1 MISRL
6 PRWVWAGGWM
16 LAFIAGMLNVTAFLG
31 FEHHTVSHL
40 TGASSML
47 GAAIAARDAVAA
59 GHFAATI
66 AAFVAGTV
74 LSGLLIQDS
83 TLSLGRRYGLALVI
97 ESGLLFLAVALL
109 NRQSSAGYYLI
120 AGACGLQNAMAT
132 TYSGAVVRTT
142 HVSGM
147 FTDLGISIGHVL
159 RGVPVE
165 MRRLR
170 LCCIIISAFLCGSI
184 AGALGFQQFG
194 YDTVLIPAVMTGV
207 SGFSYAIYRMRTLR
221 TA

>member
-1 MISRL
+1 
-6 PRWVWAGGWM
+6 M

-47 GAAIAARDAVAA
+47 GAALAARDLAAA

-74 LSGLLIQDS
+74 VSGLLIQDS
-83 TLSLGRRYGLALVI
+83 TLTLGRRYGLALI
-97 ESGLLFLAVALL
+97 LESGLLVLAMFLLE
-109 NRQSSAGYYLI
+109 RQSSAGYYLV

-147 FTDLGISIGHVL
+147 FTDLGIAIGHAL

-170 LCCIIISAFLCGSI
+170 LCCVIISAFLCGSI
-184 AGALGFQQFG
+184 AGALGFQRLG
-194 YDTVLIPAVMTGV
+194 YDALLIPAAMTGV
-207 SGFSYAIYRMRTLR
+207 SGVAYAIYRIRRLR
-221 TA
+221 AA

>member
-1 MISRL
+1 MISKL

-16 LAFIAGMLNVTAFLG
+16 LAFIAGMLNVVAFLG

-47 GAAIAARDAVAA
+47 GAAVAARDLNGAL
-59 GHFAATI
+59 HFAATI
-66 AAFVAGTV
+66 GAFLAGTIV
-74 LSGLLIQDS
+74 SGLIIQDC
-83 TLSLGRRYGLALVI
+83 TLSLGRRYGLALLM
-97 ESGLLFLAVALL
+97 ESGLLVLAVLL
-109 NRQSSAGYYLI
+109 LERRSPHGYYLV

-132 TYSGAVVRTT
+132 TYSGAIVRTT

-147 FTDLGISIGHVL
+147 FTDLGISIGHAL

-165 MRRLR
+165 SRRLR

-184 AGALGFQQFG
+184 AGAQAFPRLG
-194 YDTVLIPAVMTGV
+194 YSTLLVPAALTGV
-207 SGFSYAIYRMRTLR
+207 SGLGYAVYRFRQLR
-221 TA
+221 KA